1 MSLDK
6 LSANQESKE
15 NNEQSPLDEG
25 ITEDKAEAKEDDQD
39 DKSKDQPPVIADIS
53 NDVTN
58 EIKKAAAIER
68 KIKQFDDQD
77 QGQDEDEPV
86 AYQEREHQTYNGF
99 GLVYVLVGA
108 AILGGAYA
116 LYRKRKPIEIITNG
130 YQAPTEIDG
139 EYFGV
144 QS

>member
-1 MSLDK
+1 MNLDN
-6 LSANQESKE
+6 LSAKQESRE
-15 NNEQSPLDEG
+15 NNEQSPLDNG
-25 ITEDKAEAKEDDQD
+25 NTEDKAEIKEDDQD

-53 NDVTN
+53 NDITIG
-58 EIKKAAAIER
+58 IKKAAAIEK

-77 QGQDEDEPV
+77 QEQNEDDHS
-86 AYQEREHQTYNGF
+86 EHQGRSNEDNNGF
-99 GLVYVLVGA
+99 GLIYVLVGA

-116 LYRKRKPIEIITNG
+116 LYRKRKPLEIISNG

-139 EYFGV
+139 EQFGM